1 MYQLNGRPKVNAH
14 DLETAVLLAI
24 APRGNFLPP
33 DMMPDDDS
41 LMPPPPPDSSL
52 QPLPPNEMME
62 NEQDQEEEEEIED
75 VDEDD
80 DETETEPQEDK
91 DETPEEEE
99 ELDIPT
105 EFMFGVRTTP
115 IDPNLMYFNRWTRK
129 GKGRKGSRIFNLLRG
144 RFVKAIFPKANRQGK
159 LAVASTLRASAP
171 FQKMRR
177 QRAKGTKKEN
187 KLVYVDKSDFRIK
200 RMARKAGSLIIF
212 VVDASGSMALNRMDA
227 AKGAALSLL
236 SEAYKSRDKICLVAF
251 HGDKAEV
258 VVPPTKSMALTKNR
272 LEGMPC
278 GGGSPLTHG
287 LVLAMRTGLNAIKVK
302 QDVGRVIIVL
312 LSDGRANVPLCVS
325 EGEAFDPSIDAAAKN
340 GEPSRAYLKEETL
353 AVSKMLG
360 ALDDFNVLC
369 VDTEDRFVGTG
380 MSRDIAKAAQGNYYH
395 IIDKESGA
403 VSRVAKAGIE
413 AAKQR

>member
-1 MYQLNGRPKVNAH
+1 
-14 DLETAVLLAI
+14 
-24 APRGNFLPP
+24 
-33 DMMPDDDS
+33 
-41 LMPPPPPDSSL
+41 
-52 QPLPPNEMME
+52 ME
-62 NEQDQEEEEEIED
+62 NEQDREEEEEIED
-75 VDEDD
+75 VEGDE
-80 DETETEPQEDK
+80 ETEMEPQEDI
-91 DETPEEEE
+91 DETPEEED
-99 ELDIPT
+99 LDIPT

-129 GKGRKGSRIFNLLRG
+129 GKGRKGSRMFNLLRG
-144 RFVKAIFPKANRQGK
+144 RFVKAIFPRANKQGK

-171 FQKMRR
+171 YQKMRR
-177 QRAKGTKKEN
+177 ERARGTRKQD

-251 HGDKAEV
+251 HGDQAEV
-258 VVPPTKSMALTKNR
+258 LVPPTKSMALTKNR

-278 GGGSPLTHG
+278 GGGSPLCHG

-325 EGEAFDPSIDAAAKN
+325 EGEAFDPSVDPLSKE
-340 GEPSRAYLKEETL
+340 GEPSRAYLKEESL

-360 ALDDFNVLC
+360 ALDDFNLLC
-369 VDTEDRFVGTG
+369 IDTEDRFVGTG
-380 MSRDIAKAAQGNYYH
+380 MSREITKAAQGNYFHMH
-395 IIDKESGA
+395 ILDPESNQ
-403 VSRVAKAGIE
+403 VSRIAKTGIE